1 MLLTCL
7 EWWAFE
13 LSIILAGLVGVKELA
28 AAVAHMNVNIVV
40 FMFPMGI

>member
-13 LSIILAGLVGVKELA
+13 LSIIFAGLIGVKELA
-28 AAVAHMNVNIVV
+28 AAVALMNVNIVV
-40 FMFPMGI
+40 YMFPLGF